1 MWDLGHAGVRVPPL
15 YFSPSVSLCE
25 VSIKGSS
32 SGGDTGRQLTT
43 GQIAHSVVGSAPSI
57 NPIEARLPALL

>member
-32 SGGDTGRQLTT
+32 SGGDTGL
-43 GQIAHSVVGSAPSI
+43 S
-57 NPIEARLPALL
+57 LPQVKTHIQSLAALLP